1 MEWDGSM
8 RVVDHQHIAVAFI
21 IISSP
26 IAGIQNGRSKCSV
39 LFLFDQAGFFQV
51 SADGISFQ
59 VNGGSN
65 VMGGK
70 MVCPT
75 ELNPSIIGG
84 LSYPDELST
93 DERPSL
99 PESNMP
105 SILDIVGWLFKR
117 HILDSPKDREIT
129 DWRSGVTAVRKTSS
143 SNFLSCLWGNGIRNE
158 PFCFLKAL
166 QNLLFPPDKYQV
178 DRVSIC
184 P

>member
-1 MEWDGSM
+1 M
-8 RVVDHQHIAVAFI
+8 RIGYHKHITIAFI

-26 IAGIQNGRSKCSV
+26 IPRIHNGMGKCSV
-39 LFLFDQAGFFQV
+39 CFLFDQTGFFKV
-51 SADGISFQ
+51 SADCISFK

-65 VMGGK
+65 VMGWK

-84 LSYPDELST
+84 LSNPDELST
-93 DERPSL
+93 YERSCL

-105 SILDIVGWLFKR
+105 SILDIVGWLFKSQ
-117 HILDSPKDREIT
+117 ILNSPKDREIT
-129 DWRSGVTAVRKTSS
+129 DWRSGVTSVSKTSS

-158 PFCFLKAL
+158 PSCLLKAL
-166 QNLLFPPDKYQV
+166 QNLLFPPDKDHV
-178 DRVSIC
+178 DRVSIS